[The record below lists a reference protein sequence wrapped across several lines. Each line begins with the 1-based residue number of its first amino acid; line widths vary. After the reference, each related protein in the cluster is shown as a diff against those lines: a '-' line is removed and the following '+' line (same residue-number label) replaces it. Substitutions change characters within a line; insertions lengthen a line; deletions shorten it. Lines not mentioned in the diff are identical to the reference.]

1 MFEDNAEFAYGL
13 FHAQDV
19 IRKELLLRLTKM
31 QGKNIASEAITN
43 YLAYWNNGEKSRSV
57 TDALIKV
64 LETVSSEDASY
75 VIKN

>member
-1 MFEDNAEFAYGL
+1 MPYCKDCRGYGPAWEHSLFEDNAEFAYGL

-43 YLAYWNNGEKSRSV
+43 YLAYWNNGEKS
-57 TDALIKV
+57 V
-64 LETVSSEDASY
+64 LLPMH
-75 VIKN
+75 